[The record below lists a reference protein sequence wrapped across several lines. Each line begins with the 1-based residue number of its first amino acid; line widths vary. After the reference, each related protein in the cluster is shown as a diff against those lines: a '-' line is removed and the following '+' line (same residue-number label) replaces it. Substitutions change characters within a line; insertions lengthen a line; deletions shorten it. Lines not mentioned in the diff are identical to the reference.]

1 MLARRTGPRLVSRE
15 EAKARPSKKSTPV
28 KPKTARLKAAV
39 KVGSRIRH
47 KSFGEGVVR
56 AIQDDVITVG
66 FPEHGTRKMVL
77 SALLER
83 GLIEL

>member
-1 MLARRTGPRLVSRE
+1 MKRRFAQLLGE
-15 EAKARPSKKSTPV
+15 E
-28 KPKTARLKAAV
+28 AAV
-39 KVGSRIRH
+39 KVGATIRH
-47 KSFGEGVVR
+47 RSFGEGVVR